1 MNWMPSMVVVVI
13 RCGAVYSRIIQGR
26 GWMVNPPPADQI
38 ARAAA
43 RRSRLRIAVGT
54 MNQRSRLPLS
64 LRVASRMPAFSRS
77 TITAWMVP
85 LWRRGS
91 MPMART
97 RSLQVIG
104 PSLIRR
110 VRIAVR
116 MMEVSIGCGAFAL
129 ELYRVGGKGSTLPV
143 GVSTPTRSAVRQR
156 RCRRCPS
163 GQRCRTPAGTHSCCR
178 GGRQHTGRHHR

>member
-1 MNWMPSMVVVVI
+1 MGCGVDCFGIVVDGGGEGQPPRRGQMPAM
-13 RCGAVYSRIIQGR
+13 
-26 GWMVNPPPADQI
+26 
-38 ARAAA
+38 AAA
-43 RRSRLRIAVGT
+43 MRSRLRIAVGT
-54 MNQRSRLPLS
+54 INHRSRLPLS
-64 LRVASRMPAFSRS
+64 ERVASRVPAFSRS

-116 MMEVSIGCGAFAL
+116 MMEVSIGCGAVVFGIV
-129 ELYRVGGKGSTLPV
+129 VG
-143 GVSTPTRSAVRQR
+143 
-156 RCRRCPS
+156 
-163 GQRCRTPAGTHSCCR
+163 R
-178 GGRQHTGRHHR
+178 GGEGQPSPNNCSQRSSKVSGSGRRIGAHSRGQARPRRVMGCSV

>member
-1 MNWMPSMVVVVI
+1 MGCGVDCFGIVV
-13 RCGAVYSRIIQGR
+13 GR
-26 GWMVNPPPADQI
+26 GGEGQPPRRGQMPAM
-38 ARAAA
+38 AAA
-43 RRSRLRIAVGT
+43 MRSRLRMAVGT

-64 LRVASRMPAFSRS
+64 ERVASRVPAFSRS

-116 MMEVSIGCGAFAL
+116 MMEVSIGCGAVVFGIV
-129 ELYRVGGKGSTLPV
+129 VGNGGEVNPHQTHGK
-143 GVSTPTRSAVRQR
+143 
-156 RCRRCPS
+156 RCPPPDPEPPALCRIRAGWRRHTHQWS
-163 GQRCRTPAGTHSCCR
+163 VASHCRT
-178 GGRQHTGRHHR
+178 QQ